1 MLAYKKY
8 VTIKDPAKIIL
19 TDLPFRSGQ
28 KIEIVCIAEDNKQ
41 AESVKKLKSLFKKTQ
56 RLAQAKAISED
67 EIREEIEAY
76 RASL

>member
-8 VTIKDPAKIIL
+8 VTIKNPAKVIL
-19 TDLPFRSGQ
+19 TDLPFSVGQ
-28 KIEIVCIAEDNKQ
+28 KIEVVCIAEDNKQ
-41 AESVKKLKSLFKKTQ
+41 AESVKKLKALFKKTQ
-56 RLAQAKAISED
+56 RLAQTKAISED

>member
-8 VTIKDPAKIIL
+8 VTIKDPAKVVL
-19 TDLPFRSGQ
+19 TDLPFSPGQ
-28 KIEIVCIAEDNKQ
+28 KIEVVCFAEDNNQ
-41 AESVKKLKSLFKKTQ
+41 AESVMGLKSLFKKTQ